1 MVVSEK
7 KPIEELLGYL
17 KGAKKVVLVGCGD
30 CATACKTG
38 GEPEIAEMKET
49 LAANGIEVTGSVI
62 IPTACNLLLGKKELK
77 AVKDALK
84 EADAVVS
91 MACGDGTQ
99 TIMKNVKKQNIP
111 VYPANDTLFI
121 GEVERV
127 GKFEEACKA
136 CGECELGWTGGI
148 CPVTMCAKG
157 LVNGACGGA
166 KNGKCEVSPDNDCAW
181 VLIYERLKA
190 LGQLDNM
197 KEVKAPKDYSKQLNP
212 RRHEVG
218 KKAEAEA

>member
-197 KEVKAPKDYSKQLNP
+197 KEVRAPKDYSKQLNP

>member
-30 CATACKTG
+30 CASACKTG

-62 IPTACNLLLGKKELK
+62 IPTACNILLGKKELK

-181 VLIYERLKA
+181 VKIYERLKD
-190 LGQLDNM
+190 LGQLDNL
-197 KEVKAPKDYSKQLNP
+197 KEVRAPKDYSKQLNP

>member
-157 LVNGACGGA
+157 LVNGA
-166 KNGKCEVSPDNDCAW
+166 
-181 VLIYERLKA
+181 
-190 LGQLDNM
+190 
-197 KEVKAPKDYSKQLNP
+197 
-212 RRHEVG
+212 
-218 KKAEAEA
+218 

>member
-30 CATACKTG
+30 CASACKTG

-99 TIMKNVKKQNIP
+99 TIMKNVKKI
-111 VYPANDTLFI
+111 YLFI
-121 GEVERV
+121 QQTILYSSVKLKELVNSKKLVKLVENV
-127 GKFEEACKA
+127 N
-136 CGECELGWTGGI
+136 LD
-148 CPVTMCAKG
+148 G
-157 LVNGACGGA
+157 LVVYA
-166 KNGKCEVSPDNDCAW
+166 
-181 VLIYERLKA
+181 
-190 LGQLDNM
+190 Q
-197 KEVKAPKDYSKQLNP
+197 
-212 RRHEVG
+212 
-218 KKAEAEA
+218 